1 MSLVNVNVPNL
12 LNGVS
17 QQADPLRF
25 VTQGKEQINGMS
37 SVVNGLTKRNGTELT
52 HKLSKLSVQDLNPFV
67 HFINRDVNERYVVL
81 MHKYP
86 LADPTSPDGDVGQIR
101 IWDLVTGEEKTV
113 IGSIELDDF
122 PLAGLEPR
130 ETYGEGSIES
140 TGYGDISNTGVQ
152 GTDVYTYPTP
162 QIPSLGSVYIGTNPK
177 ENIKAFTVADTTF
190 FLNTSKTVELI
201 PQDNVQSPIVPVT
214 AGFFVVG
221 KAYTIFAT
229 GTTNFTLIGASSN
242 AVGTLFVATGVGTG
256 NGTATEGFLQGKAAS
271 RSKTTVTVALG
282 NENSFSG
289 VYPQSFVTVGETLI
303 ASTTTTNST
312 AVTGPITVRSLFKTG
327 STWYFTYDCLDAGTI
342 AWSIGSGGL
351 SFSRGARPHPFYM
364 PHSLVRQA
372 DGSFHFLRNYWNP
385 RTVGTALSNPNP
397 SFVGKTLNDMFM
409 YRSRLGFLADE
420 NIVLSENSEFF
431 NFFRTEMSTLLD
443 SDPIDVSSSH
453 SKVTVF
459 NNAVPFSERL
469 VLFSDEAQ
477 FYMTAS
483 DILTPKTASIQ
494 QTTEFSVDK
503 NTKPIVVGKNI
514 FFPFTRGQFSGVM
527 EYFITQDTLE
537 FNGIDITSP
546 IPSYIDGKISKIVSS
561 NNEQIVAITTED
573 TVNTLYI
580 YKYFTTEDQKL
591 QSSWSKWEL
600 GSGEKIIGME
610 FVDNYLYLVVDK
622 SSAEASSGGTSEY
635 YFKEQGVSLLR
646 INIQDFYL
654 DKNSDFFV
662 KLDSKINE
670 TQLINSSYDTQTDET
685 TFTLPYLPQLITGKT
700 PVIVERAEQNRVSY
714 TFDGTPA
721 NDAVVIPKGALDNQE
736 YTIQTQGG
744 LTSLEDVFYRGTE
757 TISLAGKGTRNS
769 YTVGSP
775 STTGFGIE
783 ARIGF
788 VKIGFQAYSVHWVV
802 TQYKNYLPTSFFIS
816 EQKDYD
822 LWTSLTTLPTDVA
835 TYPWEVEKW
844 YKGFVDG
851 PQVAYPG
858 WELSNPLLKTLYPR
872 RKETSFTSLP
882 DTEVGKIIP
891 VTAVST
897 IEINNFKHLTLKAKG
912 NQLNKTLWFGLPF
925 DFRYEFSN
933 PMLRLGG
940 GGNQRVAISDGRF
953 QVKNGTITY
962 SDSVAFNVEV
972 TAPFRDKN
980 TYKFSNLTT
989 GRGDTIIDT
998 MPIKSGAFRFPV
1010 LSRNDKELKI
1020 EVIND
1025 SPFPSSFISVD
1036 WEAFYSARSRRV

>member
-1 MSLVNVNVPNL
+1 
-12 LNGVS
+12 
-17 QQADPLRF
+17 
-25 VTQGKEQINGMS
+25 MS
-37 SVVNGLTKRNGTELT
+37 SVVSGLTKRNGTEFT

-81 MHKYP
+81 IHKNP
-86 LADPTSPDGDVGQIR
+86 LTNPLLGEESDLGQIR
-101 IWDLVTGEEKTV
+101 IWDLITGEEKNVKGSVEDLTY
-113 IGSIELDDF
+113 IGENARESYGESSLDD
-122 PLAGLEPR
+122 PR
-130 ETYGEGSIES
+130 YGE
-140 TGYGDISNTGVQ
+140 ISNNVQ
-152 GTDVYTYPTP
+152 GSDVYSYSP
-162 QIPSLGSVYIGTNPK
+162 INGSRYLGSNPK
-177 ENIKAFTVADTTF
+177 ENLKAFTVADTTF

-214 AGFFVVG
+214 AGSFVVG
-221 KAYTIFAT
+221 RSYTIFAT
-229 GTTNFTLIGASSN
+229 GNTNFTLIGAGSN
-242 AVGTLFVATGVGTG
+242 TVGTPFVATGVGTG

-271 RSKTTVTVALG
+271 RSKTTVTVTLG
-282 NENSFSG
+282 NENYSM
-289 VYPQSFVTVGETLI
+289 YPQTFVSVGETLI
-303 ASTTTTNST
+303 ASTTASNS
-312 AVTGPITVRSLFKTG
+312 AGVTGPITVRSVFKIG
-327 STWYFTYDCLDAGTI
+327 FTWYFTYDCLDAGTTSWTLG
-342 AWSIGSGGL
+342 AAGL

-420 NIVLSENSEFF
+420 NIILSENSEFF

-453 SKVTVF
+453 SKITVF

-514 FFPFTRGQFSGVM
+514 FFPFKRGEFSGVM

-546 IPSYIDGKISKIVSS
+546 IPAYIEGRISKIVSS

-573 TVNTLYI
+573 TVNTLI
-580 YKYFTTEDQKL
+580 ISKCFTTEEQKL
-591 QSSWSKWEL
+591 QSSCSKWEL

-622 SSAEASSGGTSEY
+622 SSEENPLGGVDQY
-635 YFKEQGVSLLR
+635 YFQEQGVSLLR

-654 DKNSDFFV
+654 DRNSDFFV

-670 TQLINSSYDTQTDET
+670 TQLINSSYSTQNDET
-685 TFTLPYLPQLITGKT
+685 TFTLPYLPELTNGKT

-714 TFDGTPA
+714 TFDATPA
-721 NDAVVIPKGALDNQE
+721 NDAVVIPKNVLDSQE
-736 YTIQTQGG
+736 HTIQTQGG
-744 LTSLEDVFYRGTE
+744 LTQLRDVFYRTLDTEFIALNGT
-757 TISLAGKGTRNS
+757 TGTRNS
-769 YTVGSP
+769 YTIGNPLVTGS
-775 STTGFGIE
+775 GIE
-783 ARIGF
+783 ARIGY

-802 TQYKNYLPTSFFIS
+802 TKYTNGLPSSLLIS
-816 EQKDYD
+816 EQENQSS
-822 LWTSLTTLPTDVA
+822 WTGLTALPTDVA
-835 TYPWEVEKW
+835 TYPWQVEKW
-844 YKGFVDG
+844 YRGFTGNLFDG
-851 PQVAYPG
+851 FTIGTV
-858 WELSNPLLKTLYPR
+858 ELSEPLLKALYPR
-872 RKETSFTSLP
+872 RKEISFTLLP
-882 DTEVGKIIP
+882 DIEVGKIIP

-897 IEINNFKHLTLKAKG
+897 TEINDPVWNLNFKHLTLKAKG
-912 NQLNKTLWFGLPF
+912 NHLNRPLWFGLPF
-925 DFRYEFSN
+925 EFRYEFSN

-972 TAPFRDKN
+972 TAPFRNKN
-980 TYKFSNLTT
+980 IYKFSNLTT

-1036 WEAFYSARSRRV
+1036 WEAFYSARSRRI